1 MRSVAALFL
10 TFILGLAPARAEE
23 ATETK
28 EAPKAAKAN
37 EAAKAEKTKPQATEK
52 LNETRL
58 PNGLVVHEYRLA
70 NGMQILLVPDH
81 SAPVF
86 TFQKWFKVGSAG
98 EKMDPRLKKT
108 GLAHFFEH
116 MMFRGTKKVPEGQF
130 DARLTSAGSVGLNA
144 TTWLDRTNY
153 FESLPK
159 EKLELAFQLESDRM
173 TNLVINEKAFK
184 NELGAVIGELK
195 MRKDKPGSVAYEA
208 VWDLAFDVHPYKY
221 TVIGT
226 EEELNSFTVD
236 DAMYFYRT
244 HYAPNNATMIL
255 LGDFDPKRAIALAEK
270 YYGKYPAKKL
280 PEPEVPVE
288 PPQQKARTRELTH
301 PLANSNFLYW
311 GYRIPDGRSAD
322 IAPLEVIGAILST
335 GDGSIL
341 EQDLV
346 QEGHASSV
354 GAGPGRNR
362 YPGLFFVTIQMA
374 PGKDDSKAHKS
385 LEKALA
391 RFRDGDV
398 NEAEI
403 ERARNQYLLGSY
415 NELLN
420 QASIGSNLGES
431 LVTTDDYLREFRL
444 LEELKKVT
452 AADIKRVANAYL
464 VEKNSSFVRLTP
476 AAKGDK

>member
-1 MRSVAALFL
+1 MRLWIIVFASCLALA
-10 TFILGLAPARAEE
+10 GNSLAK
-23 ATETK
+23 TTKLKETK
-28 EAPKAAKAN
+28 
-37 EAAKAEKTKPQATEK
+37 
-52 LNETRL
+52 L
-58 PNGLVVHEYRLA
+58 PNGLLVHEYKLD
-70 NGMQILLVPDH
+70 NGLQVLLVPDN

-86 TFQKWFKVGSAG
+86 TFQVWFKVGSAG
-98 EKMDPRLKKT
+98 EKLDPRLNKT

-116 MMFRGTKKVPEGQF
+116 MMFRGTKKFPEGQF
-130 DARLTSAGSVGLNA
+130 DAKLTAAGSVGLNA

-184 NELGAVIGELK
+184 NELGAVLGELK
-195 MRKDKPGSVAYEA
+195 MRKDKPSSVAYEA
-208 VWDLAFDVHPYKY
+208 VWDLAFEKHPYKY

-226 EEELNSFTVD
+226 VDELNSFTVE

-244 HYAPNNATMIL
+244 HYAPNNASLIL
-255 LGDFDPKRAIALAEK
+255 LGDFDIKQALALTEK
-270 YYGKYPAKKL
+270 YYGKIPSKKL

-288 PPQQKARTRELTH
+288 PMQEKARKKELTH

-322 IAPLEVIGAILST
+322 MAPLEVIGAMLST

-346 QEGHASSV
+346 QEGLASSV
-354 GAGPGRNR
+354 GAGPGRTR

-374 PGKDDSKAHKS
+374 PGKEDSKAFRS
-385 LEKALA
+385 LEKALE
-391 RFRDGDV
+391 RFRKGEV
-398 NEAEI
+398 TEAEI
-403 ERARNQYLLGSY
+403 ERARNQYLLSSY

-420 QASIGSNLGES
+420 QSTIGTNLGES
-431 LVTTDDYLREFRL
+431 LVTTDNYLREFHL

-452 AADIKRVANAYL
+452 AEDIKRVANAYL
-464 VEKNSSFVRLTP
+464 VEKNSNLVRLTP
-476 AAKGDK
+476 APKEGEKK

>member
-1 MRSVAALFL
+1 MRTTTTLFL
-10 TFILGLAPARAEE
+10 TLLLGFCASSARAEDD
-23 ATETK
+23 
-28 EAPKAAKAN
+28 APNAPPKKA
-37 EAAKAEKTKPQATEK
+37 ATEK
-52 LNETRL
+52 VNETNL
-58 PNGLVVHEYRLA
+58 PNGLVVHEYKLA
-70 NGMQILLVPDH
+70 NGMQLLLVPDP

-86 TFQKWFKVGSAG
+86 TYQVWFKVGSAD
-98 EKMDPRLKKT
+98 EKLDPRLKKT

-130 DARLTSAGSVGLNA
+130 DAQLTKAGSVGLNA

-173 TNLVINEKAFK
+173 HNLVINKKAFK
-184 NELGAVIGELK
+184 NELGAVLGELK
-195 MRKDKPGSVAYEA
+195 MRKDKPMSVAYEA
-208 VWDLAFDVHPYKY
+208 VWDLAFTKHPYKY

-226 EEELNSFTVD
+226 VEELNSFTVD

-244 HYAPNNATMIL
+244 HYAPNNAALIL
-255 LGDFDPKRAIALAEK
+255 IGDFEIKQALSLAEK
-270 YYGKYPAKKL
+270 YYGKYEPKKL

-288 PPQQKARTRELTH
+288 PPQEKGRKRELTH

-311 GYRIPDGRSAD
+311 GYKIPDGRSPD
-322 IAPLEVIGAILST
+322 IAVLELIGAMLST

-341 EQDLV
+341 EQELV

-354 GAGPGRNR
+354 GAGPGRHR

-374 PGKDDSKAHKS
+374 PGKDDSKAY
-385 LEKALA
+385 KALDNA
-391 RFRDGDV
+391 LERLRDGEV
-398 NEAEI
+398 NEAEL

-420 QASIGSNLGES
+420 QSSIGSNLGES
-431 LVTTDDYLREFRL
+431 LVTTNDYFREFRL

-452 AADIKRVANAYL
+452 PADIKRVANAYL
-464 VEKNSSFVRLTP
+464 TEKNSNFVHLTP
-476 AAKGDK
+476 APAEKGEK